1 VRSWRILLAAAILAA
16 GGCSA
21 LTPLAT
27 TPLPVPKGVTE
38 PGPRVAIC
46 YNGMKTSQEQV
57 QQLAQA
63 ECDSGSVAEAADT
76 DYRLDNCPLVEPARA
91 TFVCRPKK

>member
-1 VRSWRILLAAAILAA
+1 VRSGRILTAAAILAA

-21 LTPLAT
+21 LTPFAT
-27 TPLPVPKGVTE
+27 SPLPVPKGVTE

-57 QQLAQA
+57 QLLAEA
-63 ECDSGSVAEAADT
+63 ECDSGSVAEPVDT

-91 TFVCRPKK
+91 TFVCKPKK